1 MYVISTAII
10 IIINKI
16 NALNHMVFYQ
26 FIDTQKKTKNFTKCN
41 SRQNTRQRVSHK
53 TTTRSTFTTSLK
65 YSMSPITY
73 PLLTLIS

>member
-26 FIDTQKKTKNFTKCN
+26 FIDTQK
-41 SRQNTRQRVSHK
+41 RQR
-53 TTTRSTFTTSLK
+53 TSLNAIVDK
-65 YSMSPITY
+65 TQDKELATKLQLGLHS
-73 PLLTLIS
+73 LLP